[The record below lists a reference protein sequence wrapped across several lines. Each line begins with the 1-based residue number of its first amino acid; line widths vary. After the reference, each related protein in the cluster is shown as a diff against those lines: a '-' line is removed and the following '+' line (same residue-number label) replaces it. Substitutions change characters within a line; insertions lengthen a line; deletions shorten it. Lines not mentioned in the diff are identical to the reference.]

1 MIKSKKNVM
10 RDMKNVLN
18 ARIKVYKAVDGENE
32 LLQNTR
38 EHEFYKTIPGKV
50 IPQTGKTIKSPGD
63 KKEVIITHKI
73 KTRYHAGKD
82 IKNEMYLKHRGV
94 RFNIKH
100 ILNDRFDDEFL
111 EIFVEEVQP

>member
-1 MIKSKKNVM
+1 MIKSKKQIM
-10 RDMKNVLN
+10 RDMKTVLN
-18 ARIKVYKAVDGENE
+18 ASIKVFKPIYGKNE
-32 LLQNTR
+32 LLQNIRHHTY
-38 EHEFYKTIPGKV
+38 HKTIPGKV
-50 IPQTGKTIKSPGD
+50 IPQTGKVIKSPGD

-82 IKNEMYLKHRGV
+82 INNKMYLEFRDT

-100 ILNDRFDDEFL
+100 ILNDRFDNEYL

>member
-1 MIKSKKNVM
+1 MIKEKKQIM
-10 RDMKNVLN
+10 RDIKTVLN
-18 ARIKVYKAVDGENE
+18 HSIEVYGVVESENE

-38 EHEFYKTIPGKV
+38 EHGLLKTIPGKV

-82 IKNEMYLKHRGV
+82 INNEMYLKFRDT

-100 ILNDRFDDEFL
+100 ILNDRFDDQYL
-111 EIFVEEVQP
+111 EIFVEEVQS

>member
-1 MIKSKKNVM
+1 MIKDKNQIM
-10 RDMKNVLN
+10 RDMKTVLN
-18 ARIKVYKAVDGENE
+18 HSIKVYGVIEGQNE
-32 LLQNTR
+32 LLQETR
-38 EHEFYKTIPGKV
+38 DHGYLKTIPGKV
-50 IPQTGKTIKSPGD
+50 IPQTGKVIKSPGD

-82 IKNEMYLKHRGV
+82 INRKMYLKFRGI

-100 ILNDRFDDEFL
+100 ILNDRFDDQYL

>member
-1 MIKSKKNVM
+1 MIKSKKQIM

-18 ARIKVYKAVDGENE
+18 ARIEVYKSVDGKNE

-38 EHEFYKTIPGKV
+38 NHEFHKTIPGKV
-50 IPQTGKTIKSPGD
+50 IPQTGKVIKSPGD

-82 IKNEMYLKHRGV
+82 IDNKMYLKHRGV

-100 ILNDRFDDEFL
+100 ILNERFDDQYL
-111 EIFVEEVQP
+111 EIFVEEV